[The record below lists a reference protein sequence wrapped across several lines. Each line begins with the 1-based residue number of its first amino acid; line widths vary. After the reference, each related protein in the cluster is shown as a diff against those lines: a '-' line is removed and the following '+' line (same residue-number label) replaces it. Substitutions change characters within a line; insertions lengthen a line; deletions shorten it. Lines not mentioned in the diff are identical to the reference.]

1 MSKIESSFF
10 FIAITFLHSGL
21 TKIKESQEGMIK
33 RVINEALEKSRAE
46 ELKGDAEGFK
56 KEMTSVRNSIN
67 QFRESKTE
75 ITESHAAELYNQAF
89 VVGFSLQFFHTYL
102 FKKKGKGRLGQFGKN
117 FKLQIK
123 THPLIYLF
131 LRIF

>member
-1 MSKIESSFF
+1 
-10 FIAITFLHSGL
+10 
-21 TKIKESQEGMIK
+21 MIK
-33 RVINEALEKSRAE
+33 RVIDEALEKSRAE

-67 QFRESKTE
+67 QFRETKTE

-89 VVGFSLQFFHTYL
+89 IVGFSLQFFHTCL
-102 FKKKGKGRLGQFGKN
+102 FKKIRKSRLEEFGKN

-123 THPLIYLF
+123 TP
-131 LRIF
+131 